1 MNYETIKD
9 ADLEIGLNHLRQFVG
24 NTPLWA
30 VTGLHN
36 NPKVKISAKLEWNQ
50 LGSSVKARAAY
61 FIISDAIQSGLLDGS
76 KCLLDATSGNTGI
89 AYAQI
94 CAFLGLELSIVLPEN
109 ASQERKEILSILGAE
124 LIYSSKFGT
133 TDEAQDKAL
142 ELSNQQPRRFYYADQ
157 YANENNWK
165 AHKETT
171 AKEIIRQ
178 THGEVTHFITGLGT
192 TGTYI
197 GTTIGLKSHDEK
209 IQCIGLQPESALHG
223 LEGWKHLETAKVP
236 AIYRNEIGDG
246 LRTVY
251 SQDAYDLIERAA
263 RTQGL
268 LLSPSSAANLVGAIR
283 LADEIDEGHIV
294 TVFPDDAHKYMDVFK
309 QVINSEK

>member
-1 MNYETIKD
+1 MNYEAIKNP
-9 ADLEIGLNHLRQFVG
+9 ALEIGLGQLRQFVG

-30 VTGLHN
+30 VTGLHS

-61 FIISDAIQSGLLDGS
+61 FIIADAIHKGLLDES
-76 KCLLDATSGNTGI
+76 MCLLDATSGNTGI

-94 CAFLGLELSIVLPEN
+94 CAFLDLRLSIVLPEN
-109 ASQERKEILSILGAE
+109 ASSERKEILSVLGAE
-124 LIYSSKFGT
+124 LIYTSRFGS
-133 TDEAQDKAL
+133 TDEAQDRAL
-142 ELSNQQPRRFYYADQ
+142 EMANQRPKHFYYADQ

-171 AKEIIRQ
+171 AKEIISQ
-178 THGEVTHFITGLGT
+178 TQGEVTHFITGIGT
-192 TGTYI
+192 SGTYI

-236 AIYRNEIGDG
+236 AIYRSEIGDG
-246 LRTVY
+246 LRTIY

-263 RTQGL
+263 KTQGL
-268 LLSPSSAANLVGAIR
+268 LLSPSSSANLVGAIR

-294 TVFPDDAHKYMDVFK
+294 TIFPDDAHKYMDVFK